1 MDFRWCHSLIQF
13 REKVTNDSFAGKK
26 LTSNAS
32 LTKDIVKTLPTGN
45 YSSLSIVHSS
55 LIHLD
60 IHIRN
65 R

>member
-26 LTSNAS
+26 LTSNAD
-32 LTKDIVKTLPTGN
+32 LTKDVVKTLPTGN
-45 YSSLSIVHSS
+45 YSSLSILHSS
-55 LIHLD
+55 LILLD